1 MIYTAFKKP
10 KIKKM
15 YEGTAIKRL
24 IDTRW
29 TGHHQATKAVRA
41 NYPQIVAT
49 LQKVKDDRF
58 NRLKLDGDDI
68 ATCIGILSVI
78 TQKKFVFNVIYM
90 DELLTL
96 LAPADATFQSRE
108 MSYSKAMPIIEAVKE
123 RIADYR
129 NPDVLNDFMEKT
141 EQLISSSVE
150 LIEPSAAARARPTR
164 NHRRSTL
171 LGDFVI
177 EESIGERPDESED
190 IRSCFYEVIDVSLE
204 EFKDRFTE
212 NNDILLAL
220 SNAPNME
227 VDQLKPLEKLGI
239 TLPPEHEMKTAKT
252 YINNKR
258 KEWQEAT
265 EENRSQFN
273 ILSLMYEAKDAFPEV
288 YKFFAIVET
297 FACSTAVCEAS
308 FSALAQINIP
318 SRLSMTNERMRNL
331 AFIAFEAKR
340 LKNISI
346 DDVLKAFNDK
356 KDRKVQLF

>member
-1 MIYTAFKKP
+1 M
-10 KIKKM
+10 
-15 YEGTAIKRL
+15 
-24 IDTRW
+24 
-29 TGHHQATKAVRA
+29 
-41 NYPQIVAT
+41 
-49 LQKVKDDRF
+49 
-58 NRLKLDGDDI
+58 
-68 ATCIGILSVI
+68 
-78 TQKKFVFNVIYM
+78 
-90 DELLTL
+90 
-96 LAPADATFQSRE
+96 
-108 MSYSKAMPIIEAVKE
+108 
-123 RIADYR
+123 
-129 NPDVLNDFMEKT
+129 
-141 EQLISSSVE
+141 
-150 LIEPSAAARARPTR
+150 
-164 NHRRSTL
+164 
-171 LGDFVI
+171 
-177 EESIGERPDESED
+177 
-190 IRSCFYEVIDVSLE
+190 
-204 EFKDRFTE
+204 
-212 NNDILLAL
+212 AL